1 MTRALALAGLVAL
14 AATLTGCTEGDDIEW
29 VAAARSDLLIGV
41 EVSGALQAIDS
52 SPVKPPPVANKWN
65 FKIVR
70 LAPEGSVVA
79 EGDPVVTF
87 DASDLARELDRMNN
101 DADAA
106 EAEIGKARGAAAL
119 AREDETLKVAEYEA
133 ALGKRELLADQPRDL
148 KASLEL
154 EAAAL
159 DRRLAELDLTNAR
172 ARAALAKTTDA
183 AQLRGL
189 RDRLAYARGRVAQ
202 IQAGIARMTVRARR
216 AGTVI
221 HPTNW
226 RGEKSKTG
234 DTVWR
239 MQTVLEIVS
248 VDRMKGA
255 GEVDEVDSSK
265 IEVGQRVTLR
275 VDAHSDRE
283 LVGRLSEIADSFQP
297 KSEAD
302 PSKVVKVGVE
312 LDDFGDTAL
321 RPGMRFRG
329 SIETSRVAG
338 TVVVPAKAV
347 FVTPSGPVAYVRAGS
362 DYREVP
368 VIVGARS
375 RTEVAIT
382 DGVEPGDEVALS
394 HPEMRP

>member
-1 MTRALALAGLVAL
+1 MIRTLARLGVL
-14 AATLTGCTEGDDIEW
+14 AATLCGCTEGDDIEW
-29 VAAARSDLLIGV
+29 VAATRSDLVIGV
-41 EVSGALQAIDS
+41 EVSGALEAIDS
-52 SPVKPPPVANKWN
+52 SPVKPPSVADKWN

-70 LAPEGSVVA
+70 LAPEGSVVK

-87 DASDLARELDRMNN
+87 DASDLARELEKMNN

-106 EAEIGKARGAAAL
+106 EAEIRKARGASAL
-119 AREDETLKVAEYEA
+119 AREDETLRVAEFEA
-133 ALGKRELLADQPRDL
+133 ALGKRELLANQPRDL
-148 KASLEL
+148 EASVEL

-159 DRRLAELDLTNAR
+159 DRQLAELDLDNAR
-172 ARAALAKTTDA
+172 ARAGLARTTDA

-189 RDRLAYARGRVAQ
+189 RDRLAYSRGRVVQ
-202 IQAGIARMTVRARR
+202 IQAGIARMTMTARR

-239 MQTVLEIVS
+239 MQTVLEVVS

-275 VDAHSDRE
+275 ADAHPDRE
-283 LVGRLSEIADSFQP
+283 LVGRLSEIADSFHP

-302 PSKVVKVGVE
+302 PSKAVKVAVE
-312 LDDFGDTAL
+312 LDDTGDTAL

-329 SIETSRVAG
+329 SIESSRVTDA
-338 TVVVPAKAV
+338 VVVPAKAV
-347 FVTPSGPVAYVRAGS
+347 FVTPSGPVVYRRAGS
-362 DYREVP
+362 GHREVA
-368 VIVGARS
+368 VRVGARS

-394 HPEMRP
+394 HPEGRP